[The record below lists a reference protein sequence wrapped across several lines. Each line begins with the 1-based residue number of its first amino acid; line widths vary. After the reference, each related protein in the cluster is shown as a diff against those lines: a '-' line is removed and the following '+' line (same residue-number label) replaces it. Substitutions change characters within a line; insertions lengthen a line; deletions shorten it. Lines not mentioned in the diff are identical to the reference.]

1 MTWPAKPAIISTQ
14 AMPCARTHTTE
25 VTTFFFVARATER
38 ILYLLLSLVRE
49 HRALNHV
56 ANRKDGRDLR
66 LKVRIDD
73 HAAELVGL
81 DAHFLEAEAFGEGL
95 AACERNGRERAR

>member
-1 MTWPAKPAIISTQ
+1 
-14 AMPCARTHTTE
+14 MPCARTHTTE

-73 HAAELVGL
+73 HAAELIGL